1 MRLHALTLCL
11 AVTAPATLP
20 AATIGEELSRLVINP
35 LNASDFE
42 VVETQT
48 MGPAEFWCAA
58 ASFNEL
64 RQGGSERIALY
75 VKTPRGPS
83 LTQPGR
89 KGVVFTTNPA
99 GLPER
104 AAQTSLNVDK
114 PGLSLRSAQA
124 RRYCRDAFTRS
135 TK

>member
-1 MRLHALTLCL
+1 MRSLILALALTPSASL
-11 AVTAPATLP
+11 
-20 AATIGEELSRLVINP
+20 AATIGEELSRLTINP
-35 LNASDFE
+35 IGGGDFE
-42 VVETQT
+42 VVETIG

-64 RQGGSERIALY
+64 RNGGSETAMLY
-75 VKTPRGPS
+75 VRSPRGPS
-83 LTQPGR
+83 QTQPGR
-89 KGVVFTTNPA
+89 KGVIFTFDPA
-99 GLPER
+99 GLPQQ
-104 AAQTSLNVDK
+104 AKQLSLSVDQ